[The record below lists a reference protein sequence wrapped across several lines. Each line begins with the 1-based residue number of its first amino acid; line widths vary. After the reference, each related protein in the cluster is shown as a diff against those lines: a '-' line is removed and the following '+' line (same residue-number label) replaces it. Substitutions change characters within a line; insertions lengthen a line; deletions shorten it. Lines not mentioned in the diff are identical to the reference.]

1 MRKIKG
7 LQMSKLDLK
16 VQVNLLKE
24 ARMYLKDV
32 KPVSDTSLEKKK
44 GNIVLTQDHIMEWLE
59 VFYDDRIRMD
69 TCNQASVR
77 M

>member
-1 MRKIKG
+1 
-7 LQMSKLDLK
+7 MSKLDVK
-16 VQVNLLKE
+16 VQTSLLKE
-24 ARMYLKDV
+24 AKMYFEGVKLVDDANIKPEKD
-32 KPVSDTSLEKKK
+32 PV
-44 GNIVLTQDHIMEWLE
+44 VLTQEHIYEWLE

>member
-1 MRKIKG
+1 
-7 LQMSKLDLK
+7 MSKVDIK
-16 VQVNLLKE
+16 VQVSLLKE
-24 ARMYLKDV
+24 AKMYLKDV
-32 KPVSDTSLEKKK
+32 QPVIDKNTQEKKDD
-44 GNIVLTQDHIMEWLE
+44 IVLTQEHIMAWLE

>member
-1 MRKIKG
+1 MSRLDMKG
-7 LQMSKLDLK
+7 QI
-16 VQVNLLKE
+16 NLSKE
-24 ARMYLKDV
+24 AKMYFKDV
-32 KPVSDTSLEKKK
+32 QPVGDTNLEKKK
-44 GNIVLTQDHIMEWLE
+44 GNVVLTEDHIREWLE

>member
-1 MRKIKG
+1 M
-7 LQMSKLDLK
+7 K
-16 VQVNLLKE
+16 VQIALVKE
-24 ARMYLKDV
+24 AEAYFKEMQ
-32 KPVSDTSLEKKK
+32 TSKEK
-44 GNIVLTQDHIMEWLE
+44 GIVLTQEHIEEWLQ

>member
-1 MRKIKG
+1 
-7 LQMSKLDLK
+7 MSKLDIK
-16 VQVNLLKE
+16 VQISLLKE

-32 KPVSDTSLEKKK
+32 KQVSDINLEAKKETV
-44 GNIVLTQDHIMEWLE
+44 VLTEDHMIEWLQ

-69 TCNQASVR
+69 TCNEASVR